1 MSETRAEYIVAG
13 RDVVVPELADIA
25 VPVLR
30 ALRDCESM
38 PVPGMA
44 EMVAV
49 RVPKALWALIRGE
62 EGE

>member
-1 MSETRAEYIVAG
+1 MSEPRAEYVVAE
-13 RDVVVPELADIA
+13 DVEPDLADIA

-49 RVPKALWALIRGE
+49 RVPKALWTLIRGE
-62 EGE
+62 VEP

>member
-1 MSETRAEYIVAG
+1 MSEPRAEYIVAG
-13 RDVVVPELADIA
+13 ENVAREIADIA
-25 VPVLR
+25 EPVLR

-62 EGE
+62 CAP

>member
-1 MSETRAEYIVAG
+1 MSELRAPY
-13 RDVVVPELADIA
+13 VVEPPKVVEPDLAEIA

-62 EGE
+62 CAP